1 MGKEMVRRVVAGQLA
16 DDEETLAIR
25 NSSFDTADY
34 AEGVRAFLGEAPSA
48 VHLVMTAG
56 TNGLHAAVERAA
68 TAASTARPE
77 FGAFFLARFLDLDIS
92 YDDEARTCTV
102 VLPYAEHLCNPQ
114 GSVHGGVLTTAMDI
128 SMGHLC
134 HRFLSTA
141 VTIEMNLRFFR
152 PAHRHRPLPAS
163 GAATPGAGSCTSRP
177 ASPTSRTG
185 WWRSHRLL
193 APAPPDAERR
203 T

>member
-1 MGKEMVRRVVAGQLA
+1 M
-16 DDEETLAIR
+16 
-25 NSSFDTADY
+25 TAD
-34 AEGVRAFLGEAPSA
+34 
-48 VHLVMTAG
+48 

-68 TAASTARPE
+68 SAASTARPE

-92 YDDEARTCTV
+92 YDDDARTCTV
-102 VLPYAEHLCNPQ
+102 VLPYAVHLCNPQ

-152 PAHRHRPLPAS
+152 PLTGTGRCTASLLRPGRRIVHLESRLTDDDDRPVAFATGSWHRLPAPEL
-163 GAATPGAGSCTSRP
+163 AEP
-177 ASPTSRTG
+177 RT
-185 WWRSHRLL
+185 
-193 APAPPDAERR
+193 
-203 T
+203 